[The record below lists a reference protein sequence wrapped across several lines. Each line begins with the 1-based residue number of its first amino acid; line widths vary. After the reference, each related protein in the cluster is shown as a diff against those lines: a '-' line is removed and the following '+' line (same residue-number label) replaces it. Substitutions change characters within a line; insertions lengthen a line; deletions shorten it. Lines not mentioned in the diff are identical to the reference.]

1 MIKSILKNKS
11 ARFTKS
17 IVAVI
22 MVTMILTVMVSAASA
37 DQVYQSQ
44 HIDFNPVG
52 NQPLQS
58 GFVENIHT
66 NGPQLYAVERY
77 VLNGASPNMDFYIRP
92 LVYLVDAGCT
102 DGQIP
107 FPIENSIT
115 TNAVGN
121 GTTLVTLPPEAAA
134 GLAGLTI
141 NVRWQ
146 LLVGSADGPV
156 AYETDCAVITLD

>member
-1 MIKSILKNKS
+1 MIHSMLQHSSPKFIKQG
-11 ARFTKS
+11 
-17 IVAVI
+17 VAALL
-22 MVTMILTVMVSAASA
+22 VTVMLMVMVSIAAA
-37 DQVYQSQ
+37 DGVYHSE
-44 HIDFNPVG
+44 HIAFNPVG
-52 NQPLQS
+52 DQPLKS

-77 VLNGASPNMDFYIRP
+77 VLNGASPNTEFYIRP
-92 LVYLVDAGCT
+92 LVYLANAGCT
-102 DGQIP
+102 DGLIP
-107 FPIENSIT
+107 FPVENSIS
-115 TNAVGN
+115 TNHVGN

-146 LLVGSADGPV
+146 LLVGAPDGPV